1 MSEEER
7 APLLLIDLS
16 SVYWQAWHSAGAE
29 EGGMAAHDA
38 CVSRVRG
45 MATRWAHVAICCDSP
60 NGSWRR
66 DMFAAYKGTRGEKD
80 PSAIGQLR
88 RVVATL
94 ELDGFPLWQVDAH
107 EADDVIAGAVAYAP
121 PGLPIVIAT
130 GDKDLAQLV
139 GPNVRILSVQK
150 GDMLGPDEVR
160 AKFGVGPAQ
169 IGDFLALV
177 GDKVDNVPGVPGVG
191 NVTAAKL
198 LGDFGD
204 LFGILDACRGREV
217 EGAEGEMVVKYDERI
232 KPKCR
237 EAILA
242 NEQQLALSR
251 RLVDL
256 RTPPVNVEEALK
268 PRKLKPLPSANAKEW
283 NEDMKES
290 ETMNDEN
297 DPIDPETAAEND
309 RLAKR
314 PTTIEQV
321 AGVENVRRLMAVDA
335 PEQPQQ
341 QALTTYSEPTQHA
354 VIRATAGS
362 DEWAM
367 ALEPQTPAA
376 AWKIAGAFFDS
387 RLFGGIN
394 SREGVFSAIMMG
406 RTLGV
411 PAATILRNTYV
422 VKGKLSLSAQFQ
434 IGLVLKSG
442 KADFFKCVESTASKA
457 VWRTHRRGDPD
468 PQATVCEWTIEDAER
483 AGLIRQNQDTWGKYA
498 KQMLRWRAGLD
509 LARMVYPDL
518 IGGLYSPDELGAE
531 PAAVDLG
538 RVA

>member
-1 MSEEER
+1 MSDGER

-38 CVSRVRG
+38 CVSRIRG

-60 NGSWRR
+60 AGSWRR
-66 DMFAAYKGTRGEKD
+66 DLFPAYKGTRGEKD

-107 EADDVIAGAVAYAP
+107 EADDVIAGAVAFAP
-121 PGLPIVIAT
+121 AGLPIVIAT

-217 EGAEGEMVVKYDERI
+217 EGAEGEMVVKFDERI

-256 RTPPVNVEEALK
+256 RTPPVNVDEALR

-290 ETMNDEN
+290 ETMSDETEN
-297 DPIDPETAAEND
+297 ETTRPETRIAPAPPPSE
-309 RLAKR
+309 
-314 PTTIEQV
+314 PETPPS
-321 AGVENVRRLMAVDA
+321 NVT
-335 PEQPQQ
+335 
-341 QALTTYSEPTQHA
+341 ALTTYSEPQQHA
-354 VIRATAGS
+354 VIRASAGS

-442 KADFFKCVESTASKA
+442 KADFFKCVESTANKA

-468 PQATVCEWTIEDAER
+468 PQATVCEWTIDDAEK
-483 AGLIRQNQDTWGKYA
+483 AGLIRQNQDTWGKYP
-498 KQMLRWRAGLD
+498 KQLLRWRAGLD
-509 LARMVYPDL
+509 LCRMVYPDL
-518 IGGLYSPDELGAE
+518 VGGLYSPDELGAE

>member
-1 MSEEER
+1 MSDEER

-38 CVSRVRG
+38 CVARVRG
-45 MATRWAHVAICCDSP
+45 LASRWAHVGICLDAP
-60 NGSWRR
+60 GASWRR
-66 DMFAAYKGTRGEKD
+66 DMFPAYKATRGEKD
-80 PSAIGQLR
+80 PSAIAQLR
-88 RVVATL
+88 RVESTL
-94 ELDGFPLWQVDAH
+94 ELDGFPMWRVEGH

-121 PGLPIVIAT
+121 PDLPIVIAT
-130 GDKDLAQLV
+130 GDKDLCQLV
-139 GPNVRILSVQK
+139 TDRVRVLSVQK
-150 GDMLGPDEVR
+150 GEISGPAEVR
-160 AKFGVGPAQ
+160 AKFGVGPEQVA
-169 IGDFLALV
+169 DFLALV
-177 GDKVDNVPGVPGVG
+177 GDKVDNVPGVPGIG
-191 NVTAAKL
+191 NVNAARL
-198 LGDFGD
+198 LTEIGD
-204 LFGILDACRGREV
+204 LFAIVDAARGVEV
-217 EGAEGEMVVKYDERI
+217 EGAEGEVTTKHDERI
-232 KPKCR
+232 RPRMR
-237 EAILA
+237 EAIVA
-242 NEQQLALSR
+242 NQQQLALSR
-251 RLVDL
+251 QLVSL
-256 RTPPVNVEEALK
+256 RMPPVDVAEALK

-290 ETMNDEN
+290 ETMSDETEQTETRAETRIA
-297 DPIDPETAAEND
+297 PAPPLSEPEPPPN
-309 RLAKR
+309 
-314 PTTIEQV
+314 
-321 AGVENVRRLMAVDA
+321 NVT
-335 PEQPQQ
+335 
-341 QALTTYSEPTQHA
+341 ALTAYSEPAQHA
-354 VIRATAGS
+354 VIRAAAGS

-442 KADFFKCVESTASKA
+442 RADFFKCVESTSTKA
-457 VWRTHRRGDPD
+457 AWRTHRKGDPD
-468 PQATVCEWTIEDAER
+468 PQATVCEWTIDDAER

-531 PAAVDLG
+531 PAAADLG